1 MSTSSVEFGHRV
13 AEFLTCLTIDAP
25 LPDGVEVLQPYKDQ
39 EVCRVVHAMCAEY
52 YSGQKPRV
60 GVWGINPGRFGAGVT
75 GLSFTD
81 PFAVQNL
88 LGIETTITGRRE
100 ISAEFIQQVI
110 EAYGGPHSF
119 YADFY
124 LSALSPLGF
133 VADAKNVNFYDSPEL
148 QSAITPMIQQ
158 WVTLQHQFGL
168 QNDTTIILGTG
179 KLQSF
184 VEHNV
189 RTQCSFGN
197 VIYLEHPRYIMQY
210 RRKQRDAYVEKYVN
224 VLRSALQP

>member
-1 MSTSSVEFGHRV
+1 MSTNSIEFGSRV
-13 AEFLTCLTIDAP
+13 ADFLTRLTIDVP
-25 LPDGVEVLQPYKDQ
+25 LPEGIEVLQPYSDP
-39 EVCRVVHAMCAEY
+39 EVCRVVHAMCTKY
-52 YSGQKPRV
+52 YSGHKPRV

-88 LGIETTITGRRE
+88 LGIESSIAGRRE

-110 EAYGGPHSF
+110 EAYGGPNSF

-133 VADAKNVNFYDSPEL
+133 VADGKNVNFYDTPEL
-148 QSAITPMIQQ
+148 QSALTPMIQK
-158 WVTLQHQFGL
+158 WVSSQHQFGL
-168 QNDTTIILGTG
+168 RSDTTIILGTG

-184 VEHNV
+184 VERNV

-210 RRKQRDAYVEKYVN
+210 RRKQRDAYVEKYIN
-224 VLRSALQP
+224 ALRSTQQ

>member
-1 MSTSSVEFGHRV
+1 MSTNSVEFGSLV
-13 AEFLTCLTIDAP
+13 ADFLTSMTIDVP
-25 LPDGVEVLQPYKDQ
+25 LPYGVEVLEPYSDP

-52 YSGQKPRV
+52 YAGHKPRV
-60 GVWGINPGRFGAGVT
+60 GVWGINPGRFGAGLT

-100 ISAEFIQQVI
+100 ISAEFIQLVI
-110 EAYGGPHSF
+110 EAYGGPRTF
-119 YADFY
+119 YSDFY

-133 VADAKNVNFYDSPEL
+133 VADAKNVNFYDTPEL
-148 QSAITPMIQQ
+148 QSALTPMIQQ

-168 QNDTTIILGTG
+168 RNDMTIILGTG

-184 VEHNV
+184 VERNV
-189 RTQCSFGN
+189 RTHCSLGN
-197 VIYLEHPRYIMQY
+197 VTYLEHPRYIMQY
-210 RRKQRDAYVEKYVN
+210 RRKQRDAYVEKYIN
-224 VLRSALQP
+224 VLRSTQQ